1 MEKIKIDIQ
10 NEIYS
15 NGDFHIYAGWMG
27 SESVS
32 VKVDGFELADGEKT
46 LVGIMGNYKGQKSFQ
61 CKYEEFDYN
70 SKQAKSNLLCSIP
83 GIKQKTA
90 KRILDQ
96 VEDINIY
103 KTDDYPKIKGIGAG
117 TVLLIREGLQK
128 LESMETFKELNMMLG
143 DKISPTK
150 IKSINELVENLEHGL
165 DEFKLNPYKILIENA
180 DFGFKAADKIGLGVG
195 VKVDNPIR
203 LKYLVEYVVKYY
215 TSMGNCYILKDDL
228 LDKLSSLNIRNV
240 DQFVEENERLEIDGE
255 KVYTKDMFEAETRIP
270 YHLRKI
276 QEQKTDIKML
286 DKYDIDELIK
296 DFEKINKMKFDK
308 MQIEGIKN
316 IVNNKVSILTG
327 GAGCVDCDTEFFN
340 GHKWKKI
347 SEYQKGE
354 KVLQYNHFGNSN
366 LVYPLEYHKY
376 KSEYLWH
383 FKTNRGLDQCLSDEH
398 NVIYMTSKDNLYRK
412 SFKDIRINHEATKG
426 FRGKFLTTFN
436 YSGTGL
442 YFNEFEIRLQVAIKA
457 DGCLRN
463 ENTYHWEFNL
473 KKQRKINRLR
483 MLLNKCNITYTE
495 TKQKTEYTRFYFNY
509 YTSKIFDSEWYLC
522 NKEQFNYIF
531 DEVTQ
536 WDARYKIRN
545 DFSST
550 IKENADFIQFVG
562 SSLGYRTNI
571 SILDRV
577 GTKKNNNYE
586 YKSIEYIV
594 HFSKH
599 TLISFTQEREN
610 HIKTKIN
617 KYKTKDNYK
626 YCFTVPSNK
635 LILRRNNKIF
645 ITGNSG
651 KTTLLKCALFIL
663 KELNFRPFLTA
674 PTGKASRRMEQA
686 TGSLA
691 TTIHRFLNVAEDSG
705 THRQSVMVVDEF
717 SMVDTELFYDL
728 LRTMEDSPIDFKK
741 LILVGD
747 PGQLP
752 SVQPGNCLHDL
763 IESKIISCV
772 KLQKVFRQKGD
783 SNIIDIATKINKNE
797 CFDLSIKKKD
807 FYCKQVND
815 STCKD
820 SILYFFNYLLEKYED
835 IDRFYS
841 EVQFIAPIK
850 KGATGVNN
858 INEMLKKQINPVKEK
873 DKLSKWF
880 PFDKGDKI
888 MCIKND
894 RENEIMNGESGR
906 ISDEDK
912 TTFSVYYKDLDRTVC
927 YKKNSETV
935 KNFQLAYCSTIHK
948 LQGSEFRYI
957 VIVMNQDS
965 PFMDSRILYT
975 GITRGKQTVIY
986 LSNKQT
992 TEKVVA
998 RNNREKRNTFLKE
1011 RMISEFKE
1019 DF

>member
-46 LVGIMGNYKGQKSFQ
+46 LVGIMGNYKGKKSFV

-70 SKQAKSNLLCSIP
+70 SKQAKRNLLCSIP

-90 KRILDQ
+90 DKILES

-103 KTDDYPKIKGIGAG
+103 KTNNYPKVKGIGEG
-117 TVLLIREGLQK
+117 TILLIREGLQK

-143 DKISPTK
+143 DKISPAK
-150 IKSINELVENLEHGL
+150 IKKVNQLVETLPKKLE
-165 DEFKLNPYKILIENA
+165 EFKLNPYKILIESA
-180 DFGFKAADKIGLGVG
+180 DFSFKAADKIGLGIG
-195 VKVDNPIR
+195 VKIDNPIR

-215 TSMGNCYILKDDL
+215 TSMGNCYIEKDDL
-228 LDKLSSLNIRNV
+228 LEKLSSLNVKSIDNFV
-240 DQFVEENERLEIDGE
+240 DDNERLEIDGK

-308 MQIEGIKN
+308 LQVEGIKN

-327 GAGCVDCDTEFFN
+327 GAG
-340 GHKWKKI
+340 
-347 SEYQKGE
+347 
-354 KVLQYNHFGNSN
+354 
-366 LVYPLEYHKY
+366 
-376 KSEYLWH
+376 
-383 FKTNRGLDQCLSDEH
+383 
-398 NVIYMTSKDNLYRK
+398 
-412 SFKDIRINHEATKG
+412 
-426 FRGKFLTTFN
+426 
-436 YSGTGL
+436 
-442 YFNEFEIRLQVAIKA
+442 
-457 DGCLRN
+457 
-463 ENTYHWEFNL
+463 
-473 KKQRKINRLR
+473 
-483 MLLNKCNITYTE
+483 
-495 TKQKTEYTRFYFNY
+495 
-509 YTSKIFDSEWYLC
+509 
-522 NKEQFNYIF
+522 
-531 DEVTQ
+531 
-536 WDARYKIRN
+536 
-545 DFSST
+545 
-550 IKENADFIQFVG
+550 
-562 SSLGYRTNI
+562 
-571 SILDRV
+571 
-577 GTKKNNNYE
+577 
-586 YKSIEYIV
+586 
-594 HFSKH
+594 
-599 TLISFTQEREN
+599 
-610 HIKTKIN
+610 
-617 KYKTKDNYK
+617 
-626 YCFTVPSNK
+626 
-635 LILRRNNKIF
+635 
-645 ITGNSG
+645 SG

-686 TGSLA
+686 TGSAA

-705 THRQSVMVVDEF
+705 TYRQSVMVVDEF

-728 LRTMEDSPIDFKK
+728 LRTMEDAPIDFKK

-763 IESKIISCV
+763 IESKIIPCV

-783 SNIIDIATKINKNE
+783 SNIIDIATLVNDNKQ
-797 CFDLSIKKKD
+797 FDNSIKKKD

-815 STCKD
+815 SNCKD

-835 IDRFYS
+835 IDKFYS

-880 PFDKGDKI
+880 PFDKGDKL

-894 RENEIMNGESGR
+894 RENEVMNGESGR

-912 TTFSVYYKDLDRTVC
+912 TTFSVYYKDLDKTVC

-948 LQGSEFRYI
+948 LQGSEFKYI
-957 VIVMNQDS
+957 VIIMNQDS

-1019 DF
+1019 DC